1 MKNLISSLTK
11 QILLTLFFLT
21 SFSVFA
27 QTNSHSIIGV
37 AESDNQEAVSFAAVG
52 LMNVSDSS
60 LAKASVADADGN
72 FRFVDVENGKYFIII
87 TSVGY
92 QKYTSKNIDI
102 TENSNKE
109 INLNK
114 FVIQSNNVLDAVEIV
129 AQKPMVE
136 VLADKTVFNVE
147 GTIAASG
154 SSGLEV
160 LRKAPGVI
168 LDNNN
173 SLIVE
178 GKSGVQVYIDGKRS
192 VLQGEDLTNYLNA
205 LQASDIESI
214 EIITQPSSKYDAAG
228 SAGILNIKLKKNK
241 NFGTNGTL
249 ALGYSV
255 WDNQRYNGSLS
266 LNNRTKKTNTFF
278 TYSNRFGKTGS
289 FTDLYRTQND
299 LIFDAR
305 STRLRSQNSHNF
317 RLGTDIF
324 ASKKST
330 FGVLVS
336 ANLNDSDTETDTKTP
351 IIDANSEQISQVLVA
366 RSLNEESFYNVLGN
380 LNYRY
385 EDTTGHSL
393 NIDLDYGQYENK
405 RESYQP
411 NLYYNGNQENL
422 LSEIIYETN
431 TPTKIDIATFKID
444 YEQNFLKGKLGIG
457 LKSSMVNTDNTFDF
471 YDEIEGTSVFNE
483 DRSNNFIYKEIVNAA
498 YFNYNRRWKKVSLQ
512 FGLRAEHTKS
522 DGKLTSNQIENND
535 RVKRDYL
542 NIFPSGGLTYKAN
555 KDNSFGLTYSRRIQR
570 PNYQNLN
577 PFEMFIDELTIRR
590 GNAFLQPQYTDN
602 IKFSHTYKYTLNTS
616 ISYSYVSDFFGQ
628 VTTAQDER
636 RSVIQEQNIATQET
650 WSFNLSYPFEV
661 NKWWNAFLSINAFH
675 SAYEGKTDE
684 FVSISQSTFNFY
696 GQNTFSLPK
705 GYKFEV
711 SGWYN
716 SPSVWGG
723 TYQTKSLGAMSL
735 AIQKKFL
742 DDKISFRASMSDV
755 FFTSPWRG
763 DTQYGNVLIQGNGGW
778 ESRQVRLNLS
788 YTFGN
793 KQVKSARKRKTG
805 AEDESNRVGG

>member
-1 MKNLISSLTK
+1 MRNLVNSSFKLS
-11 QILLTLFFLT
+11 LLIVFLL
-21 SFSVFA
+21 FSVSAFA
-27 QTNSHSIIGV
+27 QNTSHALTGI
-37 AESDNQEAVSFAAVG
+37 AESDNGEAVSFAAVG

-72 FRFVDVENGKYFIII
+72 FRLVDVRNGNYFIII

-92 QKYTSKNIDI
+92 QKFTSSTISI
-102 TENSNKE
+102 TEQSEKE

-114 FVIQSNNVLDAVEIV
+114 FVIQSNNVLEAVEIR

-147 GTIAASG
+147 GTLAATG
-154 SSGLEV
+154 NSGLET

-173 SLIVE
+173 SIIVE

-192 VLQGEDLTNYLNA
+192 VLQGEDLTNYLNT

-241 NFGTNGTL
+241 NLGTNGSIGI
-249 ALGYSV
+249 GYSV

-266 LNNRTKKTNTFF
+266 LNNRTKKTNTFL
-278 TYSNRFGKTGS
+278 TYSNRFGETGR
-289 FTDLYRTQND
+289 FLNLYRTQNG

-305 STRLRSQNSHNF
+305 DKSLDERNSHNIK
-317 RLGTDIF
+317 LGTDLF
-324 ASKKST
+324 ATTKST
-330 FGVLVS
+330 FGVLVT
-336 ANLNDSDTETDTKTP
+336 ANFSDGSFKTNSRTP
-351 IIDANSEQISQVLVA
+351 IMTQGTKEVTQILRASGNNL
-366 RSLNEESFYNVLGN
+366 SNLYNVLGN

-385 EDTTGHSL
+385 EDTTGHTL
-393 NIDLDYGQYENK
+393 NIDLDYGQYKDEASN
-405 RESYQP
+405 YQP
-411 NLYYNGNQENL
+411 NSYYDASEENI
-422 LSEIIYETN
+422 LSQFIYKMV
-431 TPTKIDIATFKID
+431 TPTKIDIATFKAD
-444 YEQNFLKGKLGIG
+444 YEQNFLKGKLGLG
-457 LKSSMVNTDNTFDF
+457 VKTSMVNTDNTFDF
-471 YDEIEGTSVFNE
+471 YDEIDGVEVLNLE
-483 DRSNNFIYKEIVNAA
+483 RSNTFSYEEMVNAA
-498 YFNYNRRWKKVSLQ
+498 YFNYNRRWKKMNLQ
-512 FGLRAEHTKS
+512 VGLRAEHTLS
-522 DGKLTSNQIENND
+522 DGKLNSMQDENNE

-542 NIFPSGGLTYKAN
+542 NLFPSGGLTYNAN
-555 KDNSFGLTYSRRIQR
+555 KDNSFGLTYSRRIER

-577 PFEMFIDELTIRR
+577 PFEERLDELTSRK

-602 IKFSHTYKYTLNTS
+602 IKFSHTYKYILNTS
-616 ISYSYVSDFFGQ
+616 ISYSYVNDFFAQ

-661 NKWWNAFLSINAFH
+661 NKWWSAFVNLNAYNS
-675 SAYEGKTDE
+675 SYKGKTEE
-684 FVSISQSTFNFY
+684 FVSISQSTLNIY

-723 TYQTKSLGAMSL
+723 TYQTKSLGAMDL
-735 AIQKKFL
+735 AIQKNFL
-742 DDKISFRASMSDV
+742 EDKLSFRMSMSDI
-755 FFTSPWRG
+755 FFSSPWRG
-763 DTQYGNVLIQGNGGW
+763 DTQFGDVLIQGSGGW
-778 ESRQVRLNLS
+778 ESRQIRVNLS
-788 YTFGN
+788 YNFGN

-805 AEDESNRVGG
+805 AEEEANRVQG

>member
-1 MKNLISSLTK
+1 MGNLITSSFKLSLGT
-11 QILLTLFFLT
+11 LLFLL
-21 SFSVFA
+21 SFTVFA
-27 QTNSHSIIGV
+27 QNDRHSITGI
-37 AESDNQEAVSFAAVG
+37 AESDNNEAVSFAAVG

-72 FRFVDVENGKYFIII
+72 FRLVDVRNGEYFIIV

-92 QKYTSKNIDI
+92 QKYTSSII
-102 TENSNKE
+102 SVTENSAKE

-114 FVIQSNNVLDAVEIV
+114 FVIQSNNVLDAVEIT

-147 GTIAASG
+147 GTIAATG
-154 SSGLEV
+154 NSGLEV

-173 SLIVE
+173 SIIVE
-178 GKSGVQVYIDGKRS
+178 GKSGVQVFIDGKRS
-192 VLQGEDLTNYLNA
+192 VLQGEDLTNYLNT

-241 NFGTNGTL
+241 NFGTNGTVG
-249 ALGYSV
+249 LGYSV

-266 LNNRTKKTNTFF
+266 LNNRTKKTNTFL
-278 TYSNRFGKTGS
+278 TYSNRFGETGR
-289 FTDLYRTQND
+289 FINLYRTQND
-299 LIFDAR
+299 LIFDNR
-305 STRLRSQNSHNF
+305 STTLMDQTSHNVK
-317 RLGTDIF
+317 LGTDIF

-330 FGVLVS
+330 FGVL
-336 ANLNDSDTETDTKTP
+336 LNGNFSDMDINTTSRTP
-351 IIDANSEQISQVLVA
+351 ISSQATNEVLQVLKA
-366 RSLNEESFYNVLGN
+366 ESMNQRDFYNVLGN

-385 EDTTGHSL
+385 EDTTGHTF
-393 NIDLDYGQYENK
+393 NVDLDYGQYKNDGQT
-405 RESYQP
+405 YQP
-411 NLYYNGNQENL
+411 NLYFGANGENL
-422 LSEIIYETN
+422 IFSVIYEMVL
-431 TPTKIDIATFKID
+431 PVKIDIATFKMD
-444 YEQNFLKGKLGIG
+444 YEQNFLKGKLGVGI
-457 LKSSMVNTDNTFDF
+457 KSSMVNTDNTFDF
-471 YDEIEGTSVFNE
+471 YDVEEGNRNFNE
-483 DRSNNFIYKEIVNAA
+483 DKSNNFVYEEIVNAA
-498 YFNYNRRWKKVSLQ
+498 YFNYNRRWKKMNLQ
-512 FGLRAEHTKS
+512 FGLRAEQTLS
-522 DGKLTSNQIENND
+522 DGKLTSTQEENNE
-535 RVKRDYL
+535 RVKRNYL
-542 NIFPSGGLTYKAN
+542 NLFPSGGLTYKAN
-555 KDNSFGLTYSRRIQR
+555 KDNSFGLTYSRRIER

-577 PFEMFIDELTIRR
+577 PFEQQIDELTLRK

-616 ISYSYVSDFFGQ
+616 ISYSYVNDFFAQ

-650 WSFNLSYPFEV
+650 WSFNVSYPFEV
-661 NKWWNAFLSINAFH
+661 SKWWNAFINLNAFH
-675 SAYEGKTDE
+675 SSYEGNTEE
-684 FVSISQSTFNFY
+684 FVSISQSTLNVY

-723 TYQTKSLGAMSL
+723 TYQTKSLGAMDV
-735 AIQKKFL
+735 AIQKSFL
-742 DDKISFRASMSDV
+742 EDKLSFRMSMSDI
-755 FFTSPWRG
+755 FFSSPWRG
-763 DTQYGNVLIQGNGGW
+763 DTQFGDVLIQGNGGW
-778 ESRQVRLNLS
+778 ESRQIRVNLS
-788 YTFGN
+788 YKFGN
-793 KQVKSARKRKTG
+793 KQVKSARRRKTG

>member
-1 MKNLISSLTK
+1 MGN
-11 QILLTLFFLT
+11 LLTSSFKLSLLVLLFLS
-21 SFSVFA
+21 SFSAFA
-27 QTNSHSIIGV
+27 QTNSHSITGT
-37 AESDNQEAVSFAAVG
+37 AESDNGEAVSFAAVG

-72 FRFVDVENGKYFIII
+72 FRFVDVRNGDYFVIV

-92 QKYTSKNIDI
+92 QKFTSNTISV
-102 TENSNKE
+102 TENSSKE
-109 INLNK
+109 INVNK
-114 FVIQSNNVLDAVEIV
+114 FVIQSNNVLDAVEIT
-129 AQKPMVE
+129 AKKPMVE

-173 SLIVE
+173 GIIVE
-178 GKSGVQVYIDGKRS
+178 GKSGIQVYIDGKRS
-192 VLQGEDLTNYLNA
+192 VLQGEDLTNYLNT

-241 NFGTNGTL
+241 NFGTNGTVS
-249 ALGYSV
+249 LGYSV
-255 WDNQRYNGSLS
+255 WDNQRYNSSLS
-266 LNNRTKKTNTFF
+266 LNNRTKKTNTFL
-278 TYSNRFGKTGS
+278 TYSNRFGETGR
-289 FTDLYRTQND
+289 FLNLYRTQNN

-305 STRLRSQNSHNF
+305 SEGIIDESSHNIK
-317 RLGTDIF
+317 LGTDIF
-324 ASKKST
+324 ASSKST
-330 FGVLVS
+330 FGVL
-336 ANLNDSDTETDTKTP
+336 LNGNFSNMDFDNKTRTP
-351 IIDANSEQISQVLVA
+351 ISSQTTKEVSQVLVA
-366 RSLNEESFYNVLGN
+366 ESLNRRDFYNLLGN

-385 EDTTGHSL
+385 EDTTGHTF
-393 NIDLDYGQYENK
+393 NVDVDYGQYKNDGK
-405 RESYQP
+405 TYQP
-411 NLYYNGNQENL
+411 NLYYDGNEQTL
-422 LSEIIYETN
+422 LSSLVYEMVMPVT
-431 TPTKIDIATFKID
+431 IDIFTFKTD

-457 LKSSMVNTDNTFDF
+457 IKTSMVNTDNTFDF
-471 YDEIEGTSVFNE
+471 YDETDGVRVLNE
-483 DRSNNFIYKEIVNAA
+483 NKSNNFIYEEIVNAA
-498 YFNYNRRWKKVSLQ
+498 YFNYNRRWKKMNVQ

-522 DGKLTSNQIENND
+522 DGKLNSTQDENNE

-542 NIFPSGGLTYKAN
+542 NLFPSGGFTYTAN
-555 KDNSFGLTYSRRIQR
+555 KNNSFGLTYSRRIER

-577 PFEMFIDELTIRR
+577 PFEQQLDELTLRK

-616 ISYSYVSDFFGQ
+616 ISYSYINDFFGQ
-628 VTTAQDER
+628 VTTSRDER

-650 WSFNLSYPFEV
+650 WSFNLSYPFEI
-661 NKWWNAFLSINAFH
+661 NKWWNAFVSVNAYN
-675 SAYEGKTDE
+675 SSYKGKTDE
-684 FVSISQSTFNFY
+684 FVSISQSTLNFY
-696 GQNTFSLPK
+696 GQNSFSLPK

-723 TYQTKSLGAMSL
+723 TYQTKSLGAMDL
-735 AIQKKFL
+735 AIQKSFL
-742 DDKISFRASMSDV
+742 EDKLSFRMSMSDI
-755 FFTSPWRG
+755 FFSSPWRG
-763 DTQYGNVLIQGNGGW
+763 DTQFGDVLIQGGGGW
-778 ESRQVRLNLS
+778 ESRQIRVNLS
-788 YTFGN
+788 YNFGN
-793 KQVKSARKRKTG
+793 NQVKSARKRKTG

>member
-1 MKNLISSLTK
+1 MGNLITSSFKLSLFV
-11 QILLTLFFLT
+11 LLLCS
-21 SFSVFA
+21 SFTVFA
-27 QTNSHSIIGV
+27 QNNSHAIIGT
-37 AESDNQEAVSFAAVG
+37 AESDSGDAISFAAVG

-72 FRFVDVENGKYFIII
+72 FRLVDVRNGDYFIVL

-92 QKYTSKNIDI
+92 QKFTSSII
-102 TENSNKE
+102 SVTESSAKE

-114 FVIQSNNVLDAVEIV
+114 FVVQSNNVLEAVEIT

-147 GTIAASG
+147 GTLAATG
-154 SSGLEV
+154 NSGLEV

-173 SLIVE
+173 SIVVE
-178 GKSGVQVYIDGKRS
+178 GKTGIQVYIDGKRS
-192 VLQGEDLTNYLNA
+192 VLQGEDLTNYLNT

-241 NFGTNGTL
+241 NFGTNGSVG
-249 ALGYSV
+249 LGYSV

-266 LNNRTKKTNTFF
+266 LNNRTKKTNTFL
-278 TYSNRFGKTGS
+278 TYSNRFGETGR
-289 FTDLYRTQND
+289 FINLYRTQNNF
-299 LIFDAR
+299 IFDNRA
-305 STRLRSQNSHNF
+305 TTIIDQTSHNVK
-317 RLGTDIF
+317 LGTDFF

-330 FGVLVS
+330 FGVLIDGNFS
-336 ANLNDSDTETDTKTP
+336 NMDINTTARTP
-351 IIDANSEQISQVLVA
+351 ISNQNTGEVLQVLQA
-366 RSLNEESFYNVLGN
+366 ESMNQRDFYNVLGN

-385 EDTTGHSL
+385 EDTTGRTF
-393 NIDLDYGQYENK
+393 NVDLDYGQYKNDGK
-405 RESYQP
+405 TYQP
-411 NLYYNGNQENL
+411 NLYYGANEQDL
-422 LSEIIYETN
+422 ISSVIYEMVL
-431 TPTKIDIATFKID
+431 PVKIDIATFKMD
-444 YEQNFLKGKLGIG
+444 YEQNFLKGKLGVGI
-457 LKSSMVNTDNTFDF
+457 KSSMVNTDNTFDF
-471 YDEIEGTSVFNE
+471 YDVEGKNRVLNE
-483 DRSNNFIYKEIVNAA
+483 DKSNNFVYEEIVNAA
-498 YFNYNRRWKKVSLQ
+498 YFNYNRRWKKINLQ
-512 FGLRAEHTKS
+512 FGLRAEQTLS
-522 DGKLTSNQIENND
+522 DGKLTSTQEENNE
-535 RVKRDYL
+535 RVERSYL
-542 NIFPSGGLTYKAN
+542 NLFPSGGLTYNAN
-555 KDNSFGLTYSRRIQR
+555 RNNSFALTYSRRIER

-577 PFEMFIDELTIRR
+577 PFQQQIDELTARK

-616 ISYSYVSDFFGQ
+616 ISYSYVNDFFAQ

-650 WSFNLSYPFEV
+650 WSVNVSYPFEV
-661 NKWWNAFLSINAFH
+661 SKWWNAFINLNAFH
-675 SAYEGKTDE
+675 SSYQGKTDE
-684 FVSISQSTFNFY
+684 FVSISQSTLNVY

-723 TYQTKSLGAMSL
+723 TYQTKSLGAMDL
-735 AIQKKFL
+735 AIQKSFL
-742 DDKISFRASMSDV
+742 EDKLSFRMSMSDI
-755 FFTSPWRG
+755 FFSSPWRG
-763 DTQYGNVLIQGNGGW
+763 DTQFGEVLIQGSGGW
-778 ESRQVRLNLS
+778 ESRQIRVNLN

-793 KQVKSARKRKTG
+793 KQVKSARRRKTG